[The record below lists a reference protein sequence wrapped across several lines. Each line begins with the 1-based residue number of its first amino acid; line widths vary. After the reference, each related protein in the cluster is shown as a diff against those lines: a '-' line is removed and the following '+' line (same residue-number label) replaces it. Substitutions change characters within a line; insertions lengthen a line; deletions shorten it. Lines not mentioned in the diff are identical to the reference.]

1 MGLIAYTMKKEEEK
15 EKYGN
20 ETRFG
25 LVSHL
30 QHDHA

>member
-1 MGLIAYTMKKEEEK
+1 MGLIAYAVKEKEEK

-20 ETRFG
+20 ETRYE

-30 QHDHA
+30 